1 MNAAAFRCRVTL
13 HACMTLAVLVSAC
26 GCGLKGQLY
35 MPDEKPDMVEV
46 RTPAI
51 PGIPG
56 TSKKE
61 RENRG
66 SSSKQSGGT
75 TAAPQS
81 TPEK

>member
-1 MNAAAFRCRVTL
+1 M
-13 HACMTLAVLVSAC
+13 HACVALAVLAAAT
-26 GCGLKGQLY
+26 GCGLKGPLY

-56 TSKKE
+56 ASEKE
-61 RENRG
+61 RASRG
-66 SSSKQSGGT
+66 SSSKPSGGT